1 MHTFCHTLI
10 TQLYRYIRSFNRFC
24 KFLEVCVS
32 HRGKRKRRTTKQSR
46 ERTCTDVISPS
57 FRPWT
62 SVEIV
67 QLSLSFDI
75 RAKPYII
82 LISITYSKKTTT
94 IWQLLFATLKHF
106 SIETYY
112 ETHTPQWII
121 KFLVFSSVLLWSYSP
136 RLSKVYYSV
145 LVGGR

>member
-1 MHTFCHTLI
+1 MHTFSDTLI
-10 TQLYRYIRSFNRFC
+10 TQLYRCIRSFNTFC
-24 KFLEVCVS
+24 KFLQVCVP

-62 SVEIV
+62 SNEIV

-75 RAKPYII
+75 RAKPYVI

-106 SIETYY
+106 SIEIYY
-112 ETHTPQWII
+112 ETHTLQWII
-121 KFLVFSSVLLWSYSP
+121 KFLAFSSVTSHDYQKCIIAFWLPVDKLHE
-136 RLSKVYYSV
+136 
-145 LVGGR
+145 